1 MPTQPTANFAQAWY
15 PDSGA
20 SHHATSNPENL
31 LQSAQ
36 VNGNEHV
43 LMENG
48 QGMKITRVGSN
59 MFQSPFSP
67 NTLLQLQNLLLVP
80 ALSKNLLSVSKFT
93 KDNSVFFEFH
103 PSHYYVK
110 C

>member
-59 MFQSPFSP
+59 MF
-67 NTLLQLQNLLLVP
+67 
-80 ALSKNLLSVSKFT
+80 
-93 KDNSVFFEFH
+93 
-103 PSHYYVK
+103 
-110 C
+110 